1 MKNLFKAIQDVQDAV
16 GVMKQ
21 IRKNE
26 FAKFNYI
33 DYTDVVVNSKKELT
47 KFGLVAYHTIEDR
60 KLTTHLVHI
69 DSGESIS
76 SSSEIIEMEA
86 KGMNSYQVFGSGIS
100 YLKKYHLTGLLGLA
114 TDEKS
119 MDELIEERKPKKAKT
134 TDAVVDQFVTAVQNG
149 TAKWTIEKFMAA
161 YDLTEVQLNKINAL

>member
-33 DYTDVVVNSKKELT
+33 DYTDVIVNTKKELT
-47 KFGLVAYHTIEDR
+47 KFGLLAYHTIEGR
-60 KLTTHLVHI
+60 SLTTTLVHI

-86 KGMNSYQVFGSGIS
+86 KGMNSYQVFGSGVS

-119 MDELIEERKPKKAKT
+119 MDELIEERKPKKMKLSDANLDT
-134 TDAVVDQFVTAVQNG
+134 FIQRVTDG
-149 TAKWTIEKFMAA
+149 TAKMTIEKFMST
-161 YDLTEVQLNKINAL
+161 YELTESQQSKLNAL